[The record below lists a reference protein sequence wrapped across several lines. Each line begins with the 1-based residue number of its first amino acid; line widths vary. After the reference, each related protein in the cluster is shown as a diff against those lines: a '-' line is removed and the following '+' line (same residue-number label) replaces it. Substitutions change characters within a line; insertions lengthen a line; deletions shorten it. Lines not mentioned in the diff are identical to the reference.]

1 MAVLYN
7 RLSSCNRTH
16 PRPPLPS
23 MTPLSARTTL
33 SLLLACAGATVA
45 TGACAQLTPLEQ
57 RIAADV
63 RARSSEAITLLEQ
76 AVDINSGTMNHAG
89 VRAVGKL
96 YRSELDKLGF
106 TTRWI
111 ELPAEMRRAGH
122 LVATREGKQGKR
134 LLLLGHLDTVFEAD
148 SPVKKW
154 ERKGERVSGQGVND
168 MKGGNIIMLEALRAL
183 HQAGALDNTSI
194 TVMFTGDEEAPG
206 RPIAV
211 SRADMV
217 ELARRSDMVLAWE
230 GTVLDQDGKATATV
244 GRRAASS
251 FSLDVKGKQGHSQG
265 VFSAASGYG
274 AIYEAAR
281 ILDGFRQQV
290 VEPDLTYNPGI
301 ILGGTTI
308 DYDEAL
314 ARGTAVGKTNIIANA
329 VTVKGDLRYLDYP
342 QRDRAHAK
350 MRAIVAQNL
359 PGTSASISFAE
370 SYPPMA
376 ATPGNLKIM
385 DFYSTASADAG
396 LGPIKALPAGQR
408 GAGDIQFV
416 APYVDTLD
424 GLGATGRG
432 AHSPDEDLEIA
443 SIERGAVRTAIL
455 LYRLTR

>member
-1 MAVLYN
+1 
-7 RLSSCNRTH
+7 
-16 PRPPLPS
+16 
-23 MTPLSARTTL
+23 MTPLPARTTL
-33 SLLLACAGATVA
+33 SLLLACAGAALA
-45 TGACAQLTPLEQ
+45 TQAAAQLTPLEQ

-63 RARSSEAITLLEQ
+63 RSRSDAAITLLQQ

-89 VRAVGKL
+89 VRAVGTL
-96 YRSELDKLGF
+96 YRAELDKLGF

-154 ERKGERVSGQGVND
+154 ERKGDRVSGQGVND
-168 MKGGNIIMLEALRAL
+168 MKGGNLIMLEALRAL
-183 HQAGALDNTSI
+183 HRAGALDNTNI

-217 ELARRSDMVLAWE
+217 ALARRSDMVLAWE
-230 GTVLDQDGKATATV
+230 GTMLDQDGKATATV
-244 GRRAASS
+244 GRRASSS
-251 FSLDVKGKQGHSQG
+251 FSLEVKGKQGHSQA
-265 VFSAASGYG
+265 VFSAGSGYG

-290 VEPDLTYNPGI
+290 VEPDLTYNPGL

-308 DYDEAL
+308 EYDEAL
-314 ARGTAVGKTNIIANA
+314 ARGAAVGKTNIIANA

-342 QRDRAHAK
+342 QRDRAHAR
-350 MRAIVAQNL
+350 MRAIVSQNL

-376 ATPGNLKIM
+376 VTPGNLKIM
-385 DFYSTASADAG
+385 DIYSSASADAG

-432 AHSPDEDLEIA
+432 AHSPDEDMEIA

>member
-1 MAVLYN
+1 MTL
-7 RLSSCNRTH
+7 L
-16 PRPPLPS
+16 PRFV
-23 MTPLSARTTL
+23 RTTL
-33 SLLLACAGATVA
+33 SLLLACTGATLCA
-45 TGACAQLTPLEQ
+45 QAAAQLTPLEQ
-57 RIAADV
+57 RLAADV
-63 RARSSEAITLLEQ
+63 RSRSGAALALLEK

-89 VRAVGKL
+89 VRAVGAL
-96 YRSELDKLGF
+96 YRAELDKLGF

-111 ELPAEMRRAGH
+111 DLPAEMRRAGH
-122 LVATREGKQGKR
+122 LVATRAGKQGKR

-148 SPVKKW
+148 SPVRKW
-154 ERKGERVSGQGVND
+154 ERKGDRVSGQGVND
-168 MKGGNIIMLEALRAL
+168 MKGGNVIMLEALRAL
-183 HQAGALDNTSI
+183 HKAGALDNTNM

-206 RPIAV
+206 RPIDV

-217 ELARRSDMVLAWE
+217 AMAKRSDMVLAWE
-230 GTVLDQDGKATATV
+230 GTVLDQEGKATATV

-251 FSLDVKGKQGHSQG
+251 FSLEVKGKQGHSQG
-265 VFSAASGYG
+265 VFSATSGYG

-281 ILDGFRQQV
+281 ILDGFRVQV

-301 ILGGTTI
+301 ILGGTTL
-308 DYDEAL
+308 DFDEPL
-314 ARGTAVGKTNIIANA
+314 SRGTAVGKTNIIANA

-342 QRDRAHAK
+342 QRDRAHAN

-376 ATPGNLKIM
+376 ATPGNLAIM
-385 DFYSTASADAG
+385 DVYSRASADAG

-416 APYVDTLD
+416 APFVDTLD

-432 AHSPDEDLEIA
+432 AHSPDEDLDIA